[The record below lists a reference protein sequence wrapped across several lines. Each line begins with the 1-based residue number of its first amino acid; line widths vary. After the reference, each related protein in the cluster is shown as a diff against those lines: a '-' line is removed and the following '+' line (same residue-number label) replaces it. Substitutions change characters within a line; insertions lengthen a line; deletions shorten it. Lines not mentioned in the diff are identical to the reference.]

1 MQKFLMSAPSLNRLL
16 TSAKTV
22 KAFSVPKELVL
33 LDIPII
39 AAIPNVL
46 SLETKALLSFLQEVI
61 LFMFRCLSSGRRLTE
76 LSNVARGFL
85 NLQSFL
91 LSASLRFQMLIVSD
105 C

>member
-1 MQKFLMSAPSLNRLL
+1 MQKFLISAPSLNRLL

-22 KAFSVPKELVL
+22 KAFSVPKEPVL

-46 SLETKALLSFLQEVI
+46 SLQTKALLSFLQEVI
-61 LFMFRCLSSGRRLTE
+61 FFMFRCLVSARRLTDHW
-76 LSNVARGFL
+76 NVALGFL
-85 NLQSFL
+85 NPLSFL
-91 LSASLRFQMLIVSD
+91 LSVSLRFQTPVVSN